1 MQNNNVILIGM
12 PASGKS
18 TVGVVLAKMLGYAF
32 LDADLCIQQQTG
44 KLLYQIIAEQGHDGF
59 REIEN
64 RVNAGITCQN
74 TVIATGGS
82 AVYGKKAMEHLRGI
96 GTVVYLQV
104 PLELLQ
110 QRLGTDFGTR
120 GISMHPGQTL
130 NDLYIER
137 CPLYQKYAHV
147 TVPETG
153 ESLAAYAAKI
163 KVAVETYRNQ
173 IAE

>member
-1 MQNNNVILIGM
+1 MQNNNIILIGM

-44 KLLYQIIAEQGHDGF
+44 KLLHQIIAQEGQEGF

-64 RVNAGITCQN
+64 KVNAALTCQN

-82 AVYGKKAMEHLRGI
+82 AVYGQEAMAHLRSI

-104 PLELLQ
+104 PLESLKL
-110 QRLGTDFGTR
+110 RLGADFSTR
-120 GISMHPGQTL
+120 GISMYPGQTL
-130 NDLYIER
+130 ADLYEER
-137 CPLYQKYAHV
+137 CPLYQKYAHI
-147 TVPETG
+147 TVPDSG
-153 ESLAAYAAKI
+153 EPLAAYAAKI
-163 KVAVETYRNQ
+163 KAAVENQ
-173 IAE
+173 RL